1 MSKIM
6 YHGSVQRKGKQRPET
21 VVEQAMVALRRRQSR
36 RSLGRRAEREHG
48 MAVSIAVTEVLDVV
62 EDNSDSGEQ
71 TTVTGLGRRLGI
83 DQPRASKLAGQ
94 AIAAGLL
101 RRVAD
106 QHDGRRSL
114 LKLTAGGR
122 AYLEQVHQYRRSQFA
137 RAMSGWTEQER
148 ETFADLLTRFIT
160 ALAQP
165 DTSPPDP
172 PNGKRAAAA
181 PTQSRTAHPIR
192 SPMGTPTGV
201 LPGSRREQD
210 RPPEP

>member
-1 MSKIM
+1 M
-6 YHGSVQRKGKQRPET
+6 YHGGVKRKGKQRPET

-48 MAVSIAVTEVLDVV
+48 LAVSIAVTEVLDVV

-106 QHDGRRSL
+106 QRDGRRSPL
-114 LKLTAGGR
+114 ELTAGGR
-122 AYLEQVHQYRRSQFA
+122 AYLERVHEYRRSQFA
-137 RAMSGWTEQER
+137 AAMSGWTDDDR

-160 ALAQP
+160 AL
-165 DTSPPDP
+165 
-172 PNGKRAAAA
+172 
-181 PTQSRTAHPIR
+181 
-192 SPMGTPTGV
+192 
-201 LPGSRREQD
+201 D
-210 RPPEP
+210 RPDSGRSGGPSS

>member
-1 MSKIM
+1 M
-6 YHGSVQRKGKQRPET
+6 YHGGVQRKGKQRPET

-48 MAVSIAVTEVLDVV
+48 LAVSIAVTEVLDVV

-106 QHDGRRSL
+106 QRDGRRSL
-114 LKLTAGGR
+114 LELTAGGR
-122 AYLEQVHQYRRSQFA
+122 AYLERVHEYRRSQFTA
-137 RAMSGWTEQER
+137 AMSGWTDDDR
-148 ETFADLLTRFIT
+148 EAFADLLTRFIT
-160 ALAQP
+160 AL
-165 DTSPPDP
+165 D
-172 PNGKRAAAA
+172 R
-181 PTQSRTAHPIR
+181 RTAAGRTARQADP
-192 SPMGTPTGV
+192 
-201 LPGSRREQD
+201 
-210 RPPEP
+210 